1 MVAPYTFE
9 VGSEWPEW
17 DKGNFLAMRFI
28 QKCINDGFARKE
40 LSLAGKPHQGDAP
53 PFRMDD
59 PLVPTPANK
68 TCTFFVQL
76 EPVDDEERNCVTASN
91 LEHNHRLELKR
102 HCFEHLHAEEGAVI
116 DECREAIKKL
126 AFEQAERLRKRFDN
140 WFPTEPKAV
149 LFEIQDQLIQDYG
162 AAFSRKEA
170 EAFVVGLKHKRLY
183 LEEPETDFSPTP
195 SPTPSPTS
203 TPVARK
209 RELPELDGPASSA
222 KKRRQTQAGDEVDKP
237 TGNKQEG
244 KKASGSQARKGKK
257 KPVQKAG
264 ECEPRDKGKGKQAAP
279 PTFADFLSSLSE
291 SFDFSRYE
299 PHFAALD
306 ITSEAQLLEVATG
319 GADELGALLDEL
331 EKEVNLPDG
340 TKLSGMKKPWRSR
353 LKKLLDEQAEA

>member
-1 MVAPYTFE
+1 M
-9 VGSEWPEW
+9 
-17 DKGNFLAMRFI
+17 
-28 QKCINDGFARKE
+28 
-40 LSLAGKPHQGDAP
+40 H
-53 PFRMDD
+53 
-59 PLVPTPANK
+59 
-68 TCTFFVQL
+68 CTQ
-76 EPVDDEERNCVTASN
+76 
-91 LEHNHRLELKR
+91 
-102 HCFEHLHAEEGAVI
+102 
-116 DECREAIKKL
+116 
-126 AFEQAERLRKRFDN
+126 
-140 WFPTEPKAV
+140 
-149 LFEIQDQLIQDYG
+149 
-162 AAFSRKEA
+162 
-170 EAFVVGLKHKRLY
+170 
-183 LEEPETDFSPTP
+183 ETDFSPTP

-257 KPVQKAG
+257 KPVQKVRPPPSLRWSPAHHNCLSKAG
-264 ECEPRDKGKGKQAAP
+264 ECEPRDKGKGKGKQAAP
-279 PTFADFLSSLSE
+279 PTFANFLSSLSE

-353 LKKLLDEQAEA
+353 LKKLLDERAEA